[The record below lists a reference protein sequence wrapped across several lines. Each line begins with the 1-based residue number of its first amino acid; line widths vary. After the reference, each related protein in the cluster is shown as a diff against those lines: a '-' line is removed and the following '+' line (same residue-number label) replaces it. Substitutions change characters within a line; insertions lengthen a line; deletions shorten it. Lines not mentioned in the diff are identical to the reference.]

1 MRRSSIYIYI
11 AVALMLVLYVFPWL
25 VNPSA
30 SLSPNAYDLAEW
42 ASLHPLVHAQTPA
55 LLTPLLLRLP
65 LACLALLI
73 AFSTQRRNL
82 ISALI
87 VIVLA
92 VALLPPEL
100 ILPTSD
106 PNSQQMQLLAAI
118 TLVGGLIGVSGI
130 LPRLRAWIAVAVAL
144 IGAAAGALGVAQSY
158 ALMRGFNLPMQIGM
172 GGVALT
178 IAFVLVAGTLAV
190 SRYQKGQPKL
200 P

>member
-1 MRRSSIYIYI
+1 
-11 AVALMLVLYVFPWL
+11 MLLLYVLPWL
-25 VNPSA
+25 VNPGA

-55 LLTPLLLRLP
+55 LLTSLLLRLP

-73 AFSTQRRNL
+73 AFSTRRNL

-87 VIVLA
+87 VIVIA
-92 VALLPPEL
+92 TALLPPEL

-106 PNSQQMQLLAAI
+106 PNSQQMQLLAVI
-118 TLVGGLIGVSGI
+118 TLVGGMIGVSGV

-144 IGAAAGALGVAQSY
+144 IGAAAGAIGVMQSY
-158 ALMRGFNLPMQIGM
+158 DLMHGFNLPTQIGL

-178 IAFVLVAGTLAV
+178 IAFVLVAGTLAI
-190 SRYQKGQPKL
+190 SRFQKG
-200 P
+200 